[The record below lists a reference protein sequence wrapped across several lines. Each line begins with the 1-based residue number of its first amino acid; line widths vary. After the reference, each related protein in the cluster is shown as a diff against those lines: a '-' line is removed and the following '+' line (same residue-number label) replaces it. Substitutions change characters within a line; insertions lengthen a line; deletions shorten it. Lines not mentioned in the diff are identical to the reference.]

1 MTIEAFVGEDYFN
14 FGIRVV
20 MINRMANAF
29 SGSRDMVLRLGEHG
43 LYTWEPVPDPGNAVA
58 LAPSFQLP
66 ADCGRAL
73 LQALTVH
80 YNGADDTRLL
90 REDYRRALDRGE
102 KQDAVIADVVKS
114 LAQAAQARR

>member
-20 MINRMANAF
+20 LINRMAGAF
-29 SGSRDMVLRLGEHG
+29 AGARDTVLRLGDNG
-43 LYTWEPVPDPGNAVA
+43 TSLWEPLPERDDVV
-58 LAPSFQLP
+58 LAPTFHLP
-66 ADCGRAL
+66 PDCGRAL

-114 LAQAAQARR
+114 LALAAQARR